1 MNSIR
6 YTASG
11 RLGFWDTLPN
21 SIDSFL
27 KPLKDILVAN
37 SHAVMEAEQEFYES
51 NDPTVASITAICD
64 KIITRGNPALVDL
77 DFERALLA
85 DPVQQFF
92 RCEELEDSPEVG
104 IRFVKSMLPNNSN
117 ALLLAAD
124 DLFCLPYRSGDAISV
139 SPLPLELQNL
149 TSTEENRFY
158 EELGT
163 AIGAANRHRIR
174 RQVLISD
181 LVDLPDN
188 TLSDNLANNR
198 VDFALQIGRLKWI
211 FEVDGQQH
219 EEPGQKE
226 KDRKRDRILRE
237 NGWTVHRITTATIH
251 SKLQEWLTQ
260 LKHRADKNETQALEV
275 ASNLRSVQD
284 IIATSPM
291 HAAAFYTILIPLAVH
306 RCLRCLLK
314 LYFHEIL
321 STQQPQR
328 ILVVEEDLPI
338 TAEAFRML
346 IALWSK
352 IHILAPEIP
361 PPPEIEL
368 DIIGDNVL
376 PVIPC
381 PGLETRYMSAPDGS
395 YDLILLNSFFLD
407 EGCIGVSERLLF
419 PSLPSN
425 AIRIRRAVGFRT
437 ERELQWCESL
447 RYDLA
452 DLANS
457 LNDQNGVD
465 LPSVTEL
472 QQVALQF
479 LLQLI
484 FRKRDFR
491 DGQLFAISRLLQGQP
506 TIALLPTGGGK
517 SLIYQFSGM
526 LLPGMTV
533 IIDPIISLM
542 VDQVANLRR
551 SGIDLIGEVS
561 SQQSHGDRETVLRN
575 MTAGNLA
582 FVFIAPERLQSE
594 DFRNRLRGVTGKF
607 PISLAVVDEA
617 HCVSEWGHD
626 FRPSYLHL
634 PLNLRKYCS
643 DARGLSPTL
652 VALTGTASFAV
663 LTDIQMEMG
672 ITDESAIV
680 LPKSFD
686 RAELQFE
693 VESVMRREKSVALTR
708 YRERLP
714 RSLRLNPQNFYRPQG
729 SETNGGLVF
738 CPHVNGDLGIDSVA
752 KQLSHNNIYGGTKP
766 KNFTGNWDDHK
777 QKIQNDFTDNRVQEL
792 VTTKSFGMG
801 IDKPNIRYTIH
812 YAMPESVEAFY
823 QEAGRAGRNGQA
835 DYARCAILYSDDNWH
850 AALEILNEP
859 DHQRALTNLN
869 RVGRDNQGDLFLHLW
884 FLLNSYKGRE
894 QEKKDTVQ
902 LWTSELA
909 KKIKELPVGSIN
921 TALLKFGKDN
931 EREKSERAI
940 FRLAL
945 LGLVEDY
952 TVDWQS
958 RQFEVHI
965 RRITPSNIKENLRQ
979 YLMKYKFAEFA
990 DDAIRAVLTDTVE
1003 NALRSAVN
1011 SLIDFVYDEI
1021 VAKRKQAIRTMGEL
1035 CRSFSSDT
1043 DFREAILAY
1052 LQESEFTDELRGW
1065 VGRQFDEIGLDNI
1078 NKLLNLVSSLEE
1090 VKRLIGTTRRMLDT
1104 DPQNVALRYLSVCT
1118 RLRSSTE
1125 SAASVL
1131 DEADT
1136 LTRLIHESGESI
1148 RDPYGIL
1155 VAMLEDANTL
1165 RDTVAEKIADSMLR
1179 QCGTL
1184 TMARYLLRSKVA
1196 DWSVVRCHSLT
1207 LLMAN
1212 VLRAAEDSGFYTA
1225 LTQEYDNG

>member
-1 MNSIR
+1 MDSIR

-11 RLGFWDTLPN
+11 RLGFWDTLPG

-27 KPLKDILVAN
+27 NPLKDILVTN
-37 SHAVMEAEQEFYES
+37 SHAVLEAEREFFES
-51 NDPTVASITAICD
+51 EDPAMASITAICD
-64 KIITRGNPALVDL
+64 KIISRGNPAFVDL

-85 DPVQQFF
+85 GPVQQFF
-92 RCEELEDSPEVG
+92 RCEELENSPEVG
-104 IRFVKSMLPNNSN
+104 PRFVESLLPDNSN
-117 ALLLAAD
+117 DLLAAAK
-124 DLFCLPYRSGDAISV
+124 DLFCLPYCSGDAISV
-139 SPLPLELQNL
+139 SSLPAELQNL

-163 AIGAANRHRIR
+163 AIGATNRHRIR

-188 TLSDNLANNR
+188 TLPDNLADNR
-198 VDFALQIGRLKWI
+198 VDFALQIGHLNWV

-237 NGWTVHRITTATIH
+237 KGWTVHRVTTATIH

-260 LKHRADKNETQALEV
+260 LKHRADENEKQALEV
-275 ASNLRSVQD
+275 ASSLRSVQD

-314 LYFHEIL
+314 LYVHENL
-321 STQQPQR
+321 STQRPQR
-328 ILVVEEDLPI
+328 ILVVEEDLPV

-352 IHILAPEIP
+352 IHILAPETP

-368 DIIGDNVL
+368 DIIGDKVL
-376 PVIPC
+376 PVISC
-381 PGLETRYMSAPDGS
+381 SGLETRYMSAPDGS

-407 EGCIGVSERLLF
+407 EGCIGVAERLLF
-419 PSLPSN
+419 PSLPPN
-425 AIRIRRAVGFRT
+425 ALRIRRAVGFRT
-437 ERELQWCESL
+437 KRELQWCESL
-447 RYDLA
+447 HYNLA
-452 DLANS
+452 DLARS
-457 LNDQNGVD
+457 LTDQNGVD
-465 LPSVTEL
+465 LPLVTER
-472 QQVALQF
+472 QQAALLF

-484 FRKRDFR
+484 FRKRAFR
-491 DGQLFAISRLLQGQP
+491 DGQLLAISRLLQGQS
-506 TIALLPTGGGK
+506 TIVLLPTGGGK

-551 SGIDLIGEVS
+551 SGIDLTGEVS

-575 MTAGNLA
+575 MTAGNIA
-582 FVFIAPERLQSE
+582 FVFITPERLQSE
-594 DFRNRLRGVTGKF
+594 DFRHQIREVTGEF

-617 HCVSEWGHD
+617 HCISEWGHD

-643 DARGLSPTL
+643 DRSGRSPTL

-663 LTDIQMEMG
+663 LTDIQMEID
-672 ITDESAIV
+672 ITDEEAIV

-686 RAELQFE
+686 RPELRFD

-708 YRERLP
+708 YRGRLP
-714 RSLRLNPQNFYRPQG
+714 RTLRSNPQNFHDPQG
-729 SETNGGLVF
+729 SETNGGLIF
-738 CPHVNGDLGIDSVA
+738 CPHVNGNLGITQVA
-752 KQLSHNNIYGGTKP
+752 QKLGHKHIYSGSKP
-766 KNFTGNWDDHK
+766 QNFTDDWNDYK
-777 QKIQNDFTDNRVQEL
+777 QNIQKDFTDNRVQEL

-823 QEAGRAGRNGQA
+823 QEAGRAGRNGEKG
-835 DYARCAILYSDDNWH
+835 YARCAILYSDDNWR
-850 AALEILNEP
+850 AALEILDTS
-859 DHQRALTNLN
+859 DHQSALDSINQV
-869 RVGRDNQGDLFLHLW
+869 RRDNQGDLFVHLW

-894 QEKKDTVQ
+894 QEKEDTLQ

-909 KKIKELPVGSIN
+909 GKIEGMPVGSVN
-921 TALLKFGKDN
+921 TALLKFGNDI

-952 TVDWQS
+952 TVNSRS
-958 RQFEVHI
+958 RQFKIYVKSI
-965 RRITPSNIKENLRQ
+965 IPSEIKENLRQ

-990 DDAIRAVLTDTVE
+990 DDASHSVLTDTVE
-1003 NALRSAVN
+1003 TALRSAVN

-1035 CRSFSSDT
+1035 CRSFSSDA

-1065 VGRQFDEIGLDNI
+1065 ERRQFDEIGLDTI
-1078 NKLLNLVSSLEE
+1078 NKLLNQVSSLEE
-1090 VKRLIGTTRRMLDT
+1090 VKRLVGTTRRMLDT
-1104 DPQNVALRYLSVCT
+1104 DPRNVALRYLSVCT
-1118 RLRSSTE
+1118 RLRSSME
-1125 SAASVL
+1125 SDGSVL
-1131 DEADT
+1131 DEANT
-1136 LTRLIHESGESI
+1136 LIRMVHESGESI
-1148 RDPYGIL
+1148 RDPYGVL

-1165 RDTVAEKIADSMLR
+1165 RDTVAKKIADSMLR

-1184 TMARYLLRSKVA
+1184 TMAKYLLRSKIA
-1196 DWSVVRCHSLT
+1196 DWPVVRRHSLT
-1207 LLMAN
+1207 LLMAD
-1212 VLRAAEDSGFYTA
+1212 VLRSAKDSGFYTA
-1225 LTQEYDNG
+1225 LTQEHDNG

>member
-11 RLGFWDTLPN
+11 RLGFWDTLPG

-27 KPLKDILVAN
+27 KPLKDILIAN
-37 SHAVMEAEQEFYES
+37 SHAVLEAEREFYET
-51 NDPTVASITAICD
+51 NDPAVASITAICD
-64 KIITRGNPALVDL
+64 KIIARGNPALVDL
-77 DFERALLA
+77 DFEHALFA
-85 DPVQQFF
+85 GPVQQFF
-92 RCEELEDSPEVG
+92 RCEELENSPEVG
-104 IRFVKSMLPNNSN
+104 TRFVASLLPNNSN
-117 ALLLAAD
+117 ALLTAAD
-124 DLFCLPYRSGDAISV
+124 DLLCLPYRSGDSISV

-149 TSTEENRFY
+149 TSTEENQFY

-163 AIGAANRHRIR
+163 AIGATNRHRIR

-188 TLSDNLANNR
+188 ILSDNFNNR
-198 VDFALQIGRLKWI
+198 VDFALQIGRLKWV

-260 LKHRADKNETQALEV
+260 LKHRADKNETQALEI

-291 HAAAFYTILIPLAVH
+291 HTAAFYTILIPLAVH

-321 STQQPQR
+321 STQRPQR
-328 ILVVEEDLPI
+328 ILVVEEDLPV

-346 IALWSK
+346 IAIWSR
-352 IHILAPEIP
+352 IHILAPETP

-381 PGLETRYMSAPDGS
+381 PDLETRYMSAPDGS

-407 EGCIGVSERLLF
+407 EGCIGVTERLLF

-457 LNDQNGVD
+457 LTDQNGVD
-465 LPSVTEL
+465 LPSVTE
-472 QQVALQF
+472 QQAGLQF

-542 VDQVANLRR
+542 VDQVTNLRR

-634 PLNLRKYCS
+634 PFNLRKYCS
-643 DARGLSPTL
+643 DASGLSPTL

-672 ITDESAIV
+672 ITDENAIV

-714 RSLRLNPQNFYRPQG
+714 RALRLNPQNFYRPQG

-801 IDKPNIRYTIH
+801 IDKSNIRYTIH

-835 DYARCAILYSDDNWH
+835 NYARCAILYSDDNWH

-859 DHQRALTNLN
+859 DHQKALANLN
-869 RVGRDNQGDLFLHLW
+869 QLGRDNQGDLFVHLW

-894 QEKKDTVQ
+894 QEKKDTLQ

-909 KKIKELPVGSIN
+909 KKIEELPVGSIN

-958 RQFEVHI
+958 RQFEVYI
-965 RRITPSNIKENLRQ
+965 KRITPSNIKENLRQ

-990 DDAIRAVLTDTVE
+990 DDAIRAVLIDTVE

-1035 CRSFSSDT
+1035 CRMRDAAT
-1043 DFREAILAY
+1043 ILERGKEQNEAIRTAAEQLVSELKPFIGVCGEIITKLSELNIHEQLDRLDTEIKQNRTFVQASNENTDNAIAKMSNQVNELHNLAEK
-1052 LQESEFTDELRGW
+1052 LAEKQQLNEVEMEVKQIGSFAKETAKSTTTAIANIDTKVNELH
-1065 VGRQFDEIGLDNI
+1065 
-1078 NKLLNLVSSLEE
+1078 NLVEKL
-1090 VKRLIGTTRRMLDT
+1090 
-1104 DPQNVALRYLSVCT
+1104 
-1118 RLRSSTE
+1118 
-1125 SAASVL
+1125 
-1131 DEADT
+1131 
-1136 LTRLIHESGESI
+1136 
-1148 RDPYGIL
+1148 
-1155 VAMLEDANTL
+1155 
-1165 RDTVAEKIADSMLR
+1165 AEKRGIFFSW
-1179 QCGTL
+1179 
-1184 TMARYLLRSKVA
+1184 K
-1196 DWSVVRCHSLT
+1196 
-1207 LLMAN
+1207 
-1212 VLRAAEDSGFYTA
+1212 
-1225 LTQEYDNG
+1225 